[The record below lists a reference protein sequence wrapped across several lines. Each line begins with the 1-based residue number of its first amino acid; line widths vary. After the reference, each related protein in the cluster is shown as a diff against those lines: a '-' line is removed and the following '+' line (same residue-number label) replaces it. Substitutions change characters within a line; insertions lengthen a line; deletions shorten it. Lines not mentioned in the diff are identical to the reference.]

1 MFRTGLLVLTKPI
14 HKLNLSIP
22 ALLSGAFQLVDETL
36 YIHLVPDLLSTSKA
50 ARGNIPCTEN
60 VKRFVLNTYVSA
72 STLCPGPDVRFL
84 LGNITNE
91 HTTAAEQHHP
101 LKAACQVVITHETAQ
116 DKQGALL
123 HYITKNFPTR
133 ENVVMETVAMMTTQP
148 EKSGSPDSVTGPY
161 DSGLVTT
168 HDNVAVGGTFDNL
181 HIGHKILLTEACLRA
196 NKCVTVGV
204 TDMCMNTSESC

>member
-84 LGNITNE
+84 LGNITND
-91 HTTAAEQHHP
+91 HATAAEQPHP

-133 ENVVMETVAMMTTQP
+133 ENVVMETVATQP
-148 EKSGSPDSVTGPY
+148 EESGSSDSVTGPY
-161 DSGLVTT
+161 GSGLVTT